1 MKRLIILSGLVL
13 SGCASDTTRTL
24 PVLVWEDRPLNEVVG
39 APREPLKI
47 PSDYKDPV
55 LADWNKN
62 NFNSPVKSVPL
73 PPPRPK
79 Q

>member
-13 SGCASDTTRTL
+13 SGCASNTTRTL
-24 PVLVWEDRPLNEVVG
+24 PVLVWEDRPLNEIVG

-55 LADWNKN
+55 LAEWNKN
-62 NFNSPVKSVPL
+62 NFIGPMKPIPL
-73 PPPRPK
+73 PPRRPK
-79 Q
+79 